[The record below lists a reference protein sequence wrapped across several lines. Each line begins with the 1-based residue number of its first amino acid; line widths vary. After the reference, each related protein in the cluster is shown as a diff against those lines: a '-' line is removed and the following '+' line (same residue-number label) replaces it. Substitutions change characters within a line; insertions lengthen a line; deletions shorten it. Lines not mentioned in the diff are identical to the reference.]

1 MGCVIASGARRALL
15 VFLAV
20 ILAALAQSARA
31 AQPPPPE
38 RGDGLDAPLLA
49 ANMCGAGDPG
59 DVHFTLA
66 ATGDTFPHDNIQNAA
81 EANGYDYLFERVRPF
96 LQAAD
101 LAYTNFDGAM
111 LEGSPFTG
119 YPAFNFS
126 PKLAAALKNAGISL
140 VSTANNHILDRGPE
154 GLDATL
160 RVFEQNG
167 IRQHG
172 SVPSAQAE
180 QPRPVFLPLTLARD
194 GVRVKVAFL
203 SFSWGTNGI
212 PDPFSQ
218 VNLLWASSEYG
229 DQGNLRPEVLDAIA
243 QAKRESDLVIV
254 AAHWGYEY
262 QFYPDAAQVEG
273 AAKMAAAGADVIL
286 GAQPHTLQPVDIID
300 TNGRKTLVI
309 YSLANFLASQG
320 AFQAES
326 FSATSAIF
334 YVGVV
339 RQADGAVR
347 VTGYRYLPT
356 IHVDDDTRPAPIPAE
371 GYADVIEHVRLE
383 MRDFVGARQ
392 LNPDPAAL
400 GGRVEVCPRY
410 SFPGLPEAQLGGD
423 FAQYFAAHP
432 PEQVLTLIGAP
443 LAPVAHE
450 PGGDCTGNLAVLLTE
465 RQRLELHPEAN
476 WPFRVTG
483 TQLGAAVYKQ
493 KYGLADAPR
502 RTNLDGD
509 AIADER
515 FKRFFQTYGGLPMF
529 GYPISGPLS
538 EPDATGQPQTVQY
551 FERARFELAADA
563 TADAPLLAQVRLGA
577 LGREYPGIA
586 ALCGLPAPTASPES
600 TQVIAALPV
609 SVAPGSALVPAAAAE
624 PPGHAWWPWVAIVI
638 ALGGVIG
645 AAIWDNRRRRRK
657 WEQRM
662 ARRRR
667 FAARREPR
675 SEPPPTTPSSRRVR
689 RSRAQDD
696 EELLRRLLDQ

>member
-1 MGCVIASGARRALL
+1 
-15 VFLAV
+15 
-20 ILAALAQSARA
+20 QA

-38 RGDGLDAPLLA
+38 RGDGLDAPLLN
-49 ANMCGAGDPG
+49 ANMCGAGDAG

-66 ATGDTFPHDNIQNAA
+66 ATGDTFPHENIQNAA

-140 VSTANNHILDRGPE
+140 VSTANNHIMDRGPE

-172 SVPSAQAE
+172 TVPSTQTD
-180 QPRPVFLPLTLARD
+180 QPRPVFLPLTLTRD
-194 GVRVKVAFL
+194 GVSIKVAFL

-212 PDPFSQ
+212 PDPYNQ

-229 DQGNLRPEVLDAIA
+229 EQGGVRPEVLDAIA
-243 QAKRESDLVIV
+243 QARRESDLVIV

-262 QFYPDAAQVEG
+262 QFYPDAVQIEG
-273 AAKMAAAGADVIL
+273 AAKLAAAGADIIL

-300 TNGRKTLVI
+300 TGGRKTLVM

-326 FSATSAIF
+326 FSATSVIL
-334 YVGVV
+334 YVGIVKA
-339 RQADGAVR
+339 ADGTVR

-356 IHVDDDTRPAPIPAE
+356 IHVDDDTRPAPIPTE
-371 GYADVIEHVRLE
+371 GYADVIDHVRLE
-383 MRDFVGARQ
+383 MRDFAGMRQ
-392 LNPDPAAL
+392 LSPDPAAL

-410 SFPGLPEAQLGGD
+410 AFPGLPEAQIGGD
-423 FAQYFAAHP
+423 FAQYLAARP
-432 PEQVLTLIGAP
+432 PEEVLTLVGAP
-443 LAPVAHE
+443 LGPVGRE
-450 PGGDCTGNLAVLLTE
+450 PSGDCGANLAVLLTE
-465 RQRLELHPEAN
+465 RQRLELHPEAD

-483 TQLGAAVYKQ
+483 SQLGSLVYQQ
-493 KYGLADAPR
+493 KYNVANAPR

-515 FKRFFQTYGGLPMF
+515 FKRFFQTYGGVPMF
-529 GYPISGPLS
+529 GYPISGALT
-538 EPDATGQPQTVQY
+538 EPDAAGQPQTVQY

-563 TADAPLLAQVRLGA
+563 PADAPLLAQVRLGA
-577 LGREYPGIA
+577 LGREFAGIE
-586 ALCGLPAPTASPES
+586 ALCGVPASTA
-600 TQVIAALPV
+600 
-609 SVAPGSALVPAAAAE
+609 ALVPTQAIVVQPVVAAPQVVDVPATAIEPAAR
-624 PPGHAWWPWVAIVI
+624 PLWPWLLLLAI
-638 ALGGVIG
+638 GGVIG
-645 AAIWDNRRRRRK
+645 AAVWDNRRRRRK
-657 WEQRM
+657 WEQRL

-667 FAARREPR
+667 LADSRVQPRPPTPSPTPARTIRPRREQ
-675 SEPPPTTPSSRRVR
+675 E
-689 RSRAQDD
+689 D
-696 EELLRRLLDQ
+696 EELLRRLLGDK